1 MTLGIGVVGLASFYS
16 SYYAGRATEHPGTTV
31 AAAARLGASDEQLEA
46 LGRDTAEEF
55 GAGHDCPVYESLD
68 ELLADDGVD
77 AVVLNSLLARRG
89 EDAVAALEAGTPVLT
104 GKPAAASGEAADRI
118 ADAAREAGLVVATTA
133 PHRHDG
139 RIRAAR
145 ERVAEGGV
153 GDVLRV
159 RASVSHAAATPN
171 GIDARDGLAPGEPGP
186 AYTMGYYTADLLRWF
201 TGGVD
206 PVRVTGELENGNSP
220 FMDHADLG
228 SATVR
233 FADDTVGTM
242 TFAMCNDDGPGY
254 GWEIE
259 VHGTE
264 GTIRTDQQGHEG
276 THWHGGGTVEA
287 FGRSLDPVLDRQ
299 FDAFVAA
306 VESGEGADAVAPGPA
321 EAARGIELCDA
332 WVAAANG
339 DAVEFSDQ

>member
-1 MTLGIGVVGLASFYS
+1 MTLRIGVVGLASFYS
-16 SYYAGRATEHPGTTV
+16 SYYAGRAAEHPGATV
-31 AAAARLGASDEQLEA
+31 VAAARLDASDEQLEA
-46 LGRDTAEEF
+46 LGRGTAGEF
-55 GAGHDCPVYESLD
+55 GATHDCSVYESLD
-68 ELLADDGVD
+68 ELLDDDRVD

-89 EDAVAALEAGTPVLT
+89 EDAVAVLEAGKPVLT
-104 GKPAAASGEAADRI
+104 GKPAANSAADADRI
-118 ADAAREAGLVVATTA
+118 ADAAREAGLVAATTA

-145 ERVAEGGV
+145 NRVAEGGV

-159 RASVSHAAATPN
+159 RASVYHAAATSN

-201 TGGVD
+201 TEGTD
-206 PVRVTGELENGNSP
+206 PGRVTGELENGNSP
-220 FMDHADLG
+220 FMDHPDLG

-233 FADDTVGTM
+233 FEDGIVGTM
-242 TFAMCNDDGPGY
+242 TFAMCNDHGPGY

-264 GTIRTDQQGHEG
+264 GTVRTDQHGHEG
-276 THWHGGGTVEA
+276 THWHGGGAVEA

-299 FDAFVAA
+299 FDAFVDA
-306 VESGEGADAVAPGPA
+306 VESGEGVDAVAPGPA
-321 EAARGIELCDA
+321 VAARGIELCDA
-332 WVAAANG
+332 WVDAADG
-339 DAVEFSDQ
+339 DVVAFGDD